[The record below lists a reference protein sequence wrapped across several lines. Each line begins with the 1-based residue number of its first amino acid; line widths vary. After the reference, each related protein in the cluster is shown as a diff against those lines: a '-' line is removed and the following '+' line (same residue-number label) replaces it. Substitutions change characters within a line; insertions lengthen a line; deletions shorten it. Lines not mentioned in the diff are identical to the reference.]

1 MSVEQ
6 QPQAETAADTA
17 REALYKLMKSEASF
31 EEKARKALDLG
42 TAYLDADAGHLT
54 RTNQATNYW
63 KVTVSTDGPNGQFP
77 PGLEL
82 DLNTTYCRR
91 VIETNETIAVSD
103 APAQG
108 WADDPAFETHGLHC
122 YHGTE
127 ITVNGMVYGT
137 LCFVAKDA
145 NNEPFTEE
153 KTRYATLIARLLEH
167 ELEYERF
174 ETQITRQSNLA
185 VVLNRVLRHNL
196 RNDLSVVRGYTQ
208 AMANALDNDAL
219 SEPPLRNIDNL
230 LSLSDKARELGR
242 LATQNMES
250 ESADVSTL
258 VRAQLEQVETEYPN
272 AAFAVEAEGDLTTTV
287 LPCFEKAI
295 RELAENAAKHGGSAP
310 NITAVLSVV
319 DADIVIEISDDGT
332 GLPKQEKQVFETG
345 EETPLS
351 HGSGLGLWL
360 AYWIVSIHDGSIDAT
375 ATANGT
381 TVTITLPRT
390 TKTYRAYQQNTN
402 LCQHDQYKKCF
413 DTAGEGM
420 TITDDDA
427 RIIDIND
434 EAACIFGEEKNKLI
448 GRSIREFL
456 PADFDFEAEW
466 GEIQSGT
473 VTRDTL
479 PVLSAD
485 GGTSPIKYTAKTD
498 VVPGSH
504 LLISR
509 DPNKR

>member
-6 QPQAETAADTA
+6 QPQAETTADTA
-17 REALYKLMKSEASF
+17 REALYNLMQSDVSF

-42 TAYLDADAGHLT
+42 TAYLDVDAGHLT
-54 RTNQATNYW
+54 RINQATNHW
-63 KVTVSTDGPNGQFP
+63 QVTISTDGPDGQFS

-91 VIETNETIAVSD
+91 VIETNETIAISD

-108 WADDPAFETHGLHC
+108 WGDDPAFEAHGLHC

-127 ITVNGMVYGT
+127 ITVNGTVYGT

-145 NNEPFTEE
+145 NKEPFTEE
-153 KTRYATLIARLLEH
+153 KTQYATLIARLLEH

-208 AMANALDNDAL
+208 AMANELDNDAL
-219 SEPPLRNIDNL
+219 SEPPLRNIDKL

-242 LATQNMES
+242 LVTQNMES
-250 ESADVSTL
+250 ESADLSTL
-258 VRAQLEQVETEYPN
+258 VRDKFKQVEAEYPT
-272 AAFAVEAEGDLTTTV
+272 AAFAIEAEGNLTTTV
-287 LPCFEKAI
+287 LPCFEKVI

-310 NITAVLSVV
+310 TISADLSVV
-319 DADIVIEISDDGT
+319 DADIVIEISDDGP
-332 GLPKQEKQVFETG
+332 GLPKQEAQVFETG
-345 EETPLS
+345 DETPLV

-360 AYWIVSIHDGSIDAT
+360 AYWIVSIHDGSINAT
-375 ATANGT
+375 ATASGT

-390 TKTYRAYQQNTN
+390 TKTYRAYQQNSH
-402 LCQHDQYKKCF
+402 LCQHDQYKQCF

-434 EAACIFGEEKNKLI
+434 EAARIFGEKKDELI

-456 PADFDFEAEW
+456 PADFDFESEW
-466 GEIQSGT
+466 GEIQSGA

-479 PVLSAD
+479 PVVSAD
-485 GGTSPIKYTAKTD
+485 GGTSPIEYTAKTD
-498 VVPGSH
+498 VVSGSH
-504 LLISR
+504 LLMSR